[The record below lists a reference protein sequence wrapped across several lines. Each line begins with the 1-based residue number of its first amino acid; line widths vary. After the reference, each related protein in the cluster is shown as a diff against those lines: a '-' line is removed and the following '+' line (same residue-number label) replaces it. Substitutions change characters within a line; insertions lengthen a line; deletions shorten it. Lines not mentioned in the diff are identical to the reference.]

1 MVNQSIIDTVKLYIQ
16 KIPDNMEIKKA
27 YLFGSYAK
35 GCEHKDSDIDI
46 AIVIGK
52 MDDFFAVQMQLMRLR
67 RTIDLRIENAKAKPK
82 IIFSCVTCFLFFSSG
97 RIVCKNLFYSV
108 IDVFFPFL
116 SAGIL

>member
-67 RTIDLRIENAKAKPK
+67 RTIDLRIEPHPIWEGDFN
-82 IIFSCVTCFLFFSSG
+82 IQ
-97 RIVCKNLFYSV
+97 N
-108 IDVFFPFL
+108 PF
-116 SAGIL
+116 AYEIQKTGIEIK